1 MCGIAGFVGE
11 FNRSEESLSLML
23 ASLQHR
29 GPDDQQTF
37 FDKPFGGMRRL
48 SINDLESAQ
57 PLFNENKEIVTLYN
71 GEIYNYGSLDLF
83 LKVRIFVLR
92 LLQMEK

>member
-37 FDKPFGGMRRL
+37 FNKPFYGGMRLL
-48 SINDLESAQ
+48 SINDLEGGAQ
-57 PLFNENKEIVTLYN
+57 PLFNENKEKLLPSVN
-71 GEIYNYGSLDLF
+71 SESVFF
-83 LKVRIFVLR
+83 L
-92 LLQMEK
+92 

>member
-37 FDKPFGGMRRL
+37 FDKPFYGGM
-48 SINDLESAQ
+48 
-57 PLFNENKEIVTLYN
+57 
-71 GEIYNYGSLDLF
+71 
-83 LKVRIFVLR
+83 
-92 LLQMEK
+92 

>member
-37 FDKPFGGMRRL
+37 FDKPFYGGIETFV
-48 SINDLESAQ
+48 INDLEGVLS
-57 PLFNENKEIVTLYN
+57 LYLMKIKGVTLYN
-71 GEIYNYGSLDLF
+71 GDL
-83 LKVRIFVLR
+83 
-92 LLQMEK
+92 